1 MYKRILLPLD
11 GSGLAEQSL
20 PHAVAHAE
28 SFGAE
33 LILLRVLEPIL
44 PTGTIAPLATAK
56 RAENLTE
63 AWAREYLARIATDVQ
78 ERGVTVSTV
87 IIEGRPRTKILEF
100 AEENQVD
107 LIVMS
112 TRGLS
117 GPSRWLMGGVADRV
131 VRGSNVPVLLVR
143 IVKLTR

>member
-44 PTGTIAPLATAK
+44 PTGTVAPLAAAR

-63 AWAREYLARIATDVQ
+63 ALACIGADIQ
-78 ERGVTVSTV
+78 ERGVSVSTV
-87 IIEGRPRTKILEF
+87 IVEGRPRTKIL
-100 AEENQVD
+100 NSPKQ
-107 LIVMS
+107 
-112 TRGLS
+112 TR
-117 GPSRWLMGGVADRV
+117 W
-131 VRGSNVPVLLVR
+131 
-143 IVKLTR
+143 I

>member
-33 LILLRVLEPIL
+33 LVLLRVLEPIL
-44 PTGTIAPLATAK
+44 PTGTVAPLAATR

-63 AWAREYLARIATDVQ
+63 ALAREYLARIGADIQ
-78 ERGVTVSTV
+78 ERGVSVSTV
-87 IIEGRPRTKILEF
+87 IVEGRPRTKILEF
-100 AEENQVD
+100 AEANQVD

-112 TRGLS
+112 KRGRS

-131 VRGSNVPVLLVR
+131 VRGANVPVLLVR
-143 IVKLTR
+143 TVKPKS